1 MYPSSSDV
9 FMERGVNEHLDDRL
23 ARGKDLVT
31 ETHGL
36 GGDRA
41 TESRQGVTSGGSFGG
56 QGRNSIALKMA

>member
-31 ETHGL
+31 ETRGL

-41 TESRQGVTSGGSFGG
+41 TESRQGVASGGSFGG